1 MWKTGFTVILHL
13 GGELMDNNKK
23 KKQEN
28 INVQLGGMG
37 LYGNTSNMKIGGYV
51 ASGDI
56 ENAGRLDKGFKKLD
70 EQEIQPS
77 ASVKED
83 AKESE
88 Y

>member
-1 MWKTGFTVILHL
+1 
-13 GGELMDNNKK
+13 
-23 KKQEN
+23 
-28 INVQLGGMG
+28 
-37 LYGNTSNMKIGGYV
+37 MKIGGYV